1 MINSFTALQVPHDG
15 FSLMFQDS
23 KAGSNFVFCGQ
34 IKTNTDIYGQL
45 RTKTD
50 IAPSVMYYICS
61 TE

>member
-34 IKTNTDIYGQL
+34 IKTNTDIYGQKRTL
-45 RTKTD
+45 RPRSC
-50 IAPSVMYYICS
+50 IIFAVLNN
-61 TE
+61 